1 MNKPVIDFE
10 QLFQSL
16 PGLYLILS
24 PDLTILSSSEA
35 YNFASMTKRD
45 EIIGKNLFHVFPDN
59 SEDLTADGVSN
70 LSASLQ
76 SVLKNKKPH
85 TMAIQKYDIRRPDGV
100 FEVRY
105 WSPVNIPFLAQ
116 NNEVACIIHRVQDVT
131 EFVIIQSQQ
140 QEAEQLTRG
149 LQTKLSEM
157 EIEIITR
164 AKEIQKLNTELEAKV
179 ATRTA
184 TLQQSKIELEA
195 QAKKLQTQNKELEQF
210 AYIASHDLQE
220 PLRTLISFAS
230 LFEEEFKGKL
240 NGDADT
246 YLNFIIQ
253 SSKRM
258 QQLVHGLLDY
268 SRIGKEASLK
278 PVDCNK
284 IINEVMDDMAA
295 SINESAAKISVQQL
309 PQLTGNPTEIRQL
322 FQNLLSN
329 ALKFRKKDISPQINL
344 TAEQQTGNW
353 LFSIKDNGIGIAEA
367 DKDKIFTIFKRLH
380 NRDEYEGTGIG
391 LSHCRKIVEQ
401 HGGNI
406 WIDSQPGLGSTFYF
420 TISDQ
425 S

>member
-1 MNKPVIDFE
+1 MNKLVIDFE
-10 QLFQSL
+10 QLFLSL

-35 YNFASMTKRD
+35 YNLASMTKRD
-45 EIIGKNLFHVFPDN
+45 EIIGKKLFDVFPDN

-76 SVLKNKKPH
+76 SVLKNKMPH

-105 WSPVNIPFLAQ
+105 WSPINIPFLDQ
-116 NNEVACIIHRVQDVT
+116 HNEVACIIHRVQDVT

-195 QAKKLQTQNKELEQF
+195 QAKKLKTQNKELEQF

-240 NGDADT
+240 NEDAET
-246 YLNFIIQ
+246 YLNFIIH

-258 QQLVHGLLDY
+258 QQLVQGLLDY
-268 SRIGKEASLK
+268 SRIGKEVSLK
-278 PVDCNK
+278 PVNCNE

-295 SINESAAKISVQQL
+295 SINESAAKISVQPL
-309 PQLTGNPTEIRQL
+309 PELTGNPIEMRQL

-329 ALKFRKKDISPQINL
+329 ALKFRKKDTSPQISI
-344 TAEQQTGNW
+344 TAEQQTSNW

-406 WIDSQPGLGSTFYF
+406 WIDSQPGLGSTFHF
-420 TISDQ
+420 TIQNKS
-425 S
+425 